1 MFDNLNSVLLD
12 IYKEVRFVGG
22 MNSSKMQ
29 EVEMVSAYD
38 TFLLNGLILGLSHV
52 FIVLRKNSE
61 FLKFFW
67 RAGNQIL
74 YTQHFNLSEQCLS
87 GL

>member
-38 TFLLNGLILGLSHV
+38 TFLLNG
-52 FIVLRKNSE
+52 
-61 FLKFFW
+61 
-67 RAGNQIL
+67 
-74 YTQHFNLSEQCLS
+74 
-87 GL
+87 